1 MKHSAIP
8 IEKIAAWVI
17 TLAGILF
24 ALSNFLAPIFYTL
37 LPFILAWAMAYL
49 ARPLA
54 LRLHRYARLSV
65 GAWSVLLVYLFL
77 AGCCL
82 LLFLAAKQ
90 AVIEL
95 AALGERFT
103 GADNLFLDGLN
114 RIEAWCADI
123 TARLPMLG
131 SFSGD
136 SLHELLFAR
145 LASAGEQLGEWA
157 LCTAGALASA
167 LPDSMIFLLVTL
179 VAAFYFSLD
188 LGNIHRALLA
198 HIPQKWQMILD
209 RLKNGTWQTALGYLR
224 AYCIL
229 LLVTFCLLLLG
240 FLFLRIPY
248 AVLLAAVIAVLDLL
262 PIIGVGTVLLP
273 WGIFALLCGN
283 AAQGI
288 GLLALFAVMA
298 LVRQFLEPR
307 LIGHHL
313 GLHPLLA
320 LFATYAGLKLF
331 GFWGLMLLPGACM
344 ILRHAWIKQGPPTK

>member
-1 MKHSAIP
+1 MKRAAIP

-17 TLAGILF
+17 ALAGAF
-24 ALSNFLAPIFYTL
+24 FVLSHFLAPAFYTL
-37 LPFILAWAMAYL
+37 LPFLLAWVMAYL

-54 LRLHRYARLSV
+54 LRLHRCTRLSV
-65 GAWSVLLVYLFL
+65 GVWSVVLVYLFL

-82 LLFLAAKQ
+82 LLFLAARQ

-95 AALGERFT
+95 AALGEHFT
-103 GADNLFLDGLN
+103 EASPLLLEGLD
-114 RIEAWCADI
+114 RIETWCAGI
-123 TARLPMLG
+123 AAQLPLLG
-131 SFSGD
+131 HWSGD
-136 SLHELLFAR
+136 GLHELLAAR
-145 LASAGEQLGEWA
+145 LSAAGEWLGEWA
-157 LCTAGALASA
+157 LRAAGALAAA
-167 LPDSMIFLLVTL
+167 LPGSMIFFLVTL
-179 VAAFYFSLD
+179 VAAFYFALD
-188 LGNIHRALLA
+188 LGNIHRTLLA
-198 HIPQKWQMILD
+198 HMPQKWQTILG
-209 RLKNGTWQTALGYLR
+209 RLKSGTWQTVLGYLR

-248 AVLLAAVIAVLDLL
+248 AVLLAALIAVLDLL

-283 AAQGI
+283 AAEGV
-288 GLLALFAVMA
+288 GLLALFAVLA

-307 LIGHHL
+307 LIGRHL

-320 LFATYAGLKLF
+320 LFATYAGLKLC

-344 ILRHAWIKQGPPTK
+344 ILRYAWVKQDPKAK